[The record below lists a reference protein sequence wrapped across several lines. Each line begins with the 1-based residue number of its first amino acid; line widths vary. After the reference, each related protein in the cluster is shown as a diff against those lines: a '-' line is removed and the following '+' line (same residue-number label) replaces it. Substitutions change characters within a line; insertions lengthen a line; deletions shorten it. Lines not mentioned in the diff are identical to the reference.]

1 MKKKHKNFVIAI
13 AAALVTALSVSC
25 SSAPKNSGDIFF
37 IRPHAETLLESGK
50 TEASRGN
57 YENALII
64 INESKRNAI
73 LADDPSLIVRC
84 CLSRGNVLFSLGRT
98 DEAFAEWEQ
107 AIAEAQKLNNSELLP
122 VSRIYYA
129 RGALVS
135 GRTPARSVLDD
146 VEKNAAN
153 IKSDQLNV
161 AFSWQ
166 VRGLALRALGSY
178 REAEDAVTRSLEIH
192 EKNRYLENASYDWY
206 TIASIRSLSGNTSGA
221 LEALEKSIA
230 IDRRIENAWGLA
242 ASWRAMG
249 DVYRKTGSEREA
261 LEAYNRAWAIYTA
274 LDSKY
279 EIEETERRINRN

>member
-1 MKKKHKNFVIAI
+1 MKKTHKDFIIAI
-13 AAALVTALSVSC
+13 TAAAVLSASC
-25 SSAPKNSGDIFF
+25 SSAPKNSGDIYF
-37 IRPHAETLLESGK
+37 IRPHAETLLESGSK
-50 TEASRGN
+50 EASRGN
-57 YENALII
+57 YDNALII

-107 AIAEAQKLNNSELLP
+107 AAAEAQKLNNSELLP

-129 RGALVS
+129 KGALVS
-135 GRTPARSVLDD
+135 GRASARSVLDE
-146 VEKNAAN
+146 VERYAAS
-153 IKSDQLNV
+153 IKSDQLNI

-206 TIASIRSLSGNTSGA
+206 TIASVRSLSGNTQGA

-230 IDRRIENAWGLA
+230 IDRRIENTWGLA

-249 DVYRKTGSEREA
+249 DVYRKTGKEREA

-274 LDSKY
+274 LDNRY